1 MNKQWLCGVAILG
14 LLCLSGCSGAPSE
27 SAQTAQAQK
36 QVQSISLRDSEHTDI
51 PVHADGVQLSA
62 LQTDDVTLLSC
73 ADVQKAFSWLKWSV
87 DGENVTLTDESGQT
101 HVLSA
106 NDDSVRVI
114 KNSDD
119 SLSECW
125 IDIQVLS
132 DALSLRY
139 LHDTENQT
147 MYLSPQIDT
156 TAIPS
161 GRQVPVLMYHA
172 VSDQTWGL
180 EGLFLSP
187 SDMEAQLKYLTEN
200 GYDPIFFSDL
210 PHLDQYK
217 KPVILTFD
225 DGYNNNYT
233 DLYPLLQKYNVKAT
247 IFVIPASVGGQ
258 YSMTV
263 AQIKEMADSGL
274 VSIQSHT
281 QDHKELASLSADQQ
295 KQQFAQSQLAIARM
309 TGRIPSVLSYPSGS
323 YDSNTLSLAPEYFDM
338 AVKSRGGLWT
348 VQNNFFEIDRYPVY
362 RDTGIHSFQ
371 TFIH

>member
-1 MNKQWLCGVAILG
+1 MKNHWLCGVVILG
-14 LLCLSGCSGAPSE
+14 LFCLSGCSGSPGENART
-27 SAQTAQAQK
+27 AQTQD
-36 QVQSISLRDSEHTDI
+36 QVSSVSLRDSEHTEI
-51 PVHADGVQLSA
+51 PVYADGVSLSA
-62 LQTDDVTLLSC
+62 LQIDTHTLLSC
-73 ADVQKAFSWLKWSV
+73 ADVQKAFSWLKWSA
-87 DGENVTLTDESGQT
+87 DGEQVTLTDESGQT
-101 HVLSA
+101 HVLTA
-106 NDDSVRVI
+106 NDTTVRVI

-119 SLSECW
+119 SISECW
-125 IDIQVLS
+125 IDVQVLS
-132 DALSLRY
+132 DTLSLRY
-139 LHDTENQT
+139 INDTENKT
-147 MYLSPQIDT
+147 LYLSPKINT
-156 TAIPS
+156 AAIPS
-161 GRQVPVLMYHA
+161 GRQVPILMYHA

-180 EGLFLSP
+180 TGLFLSP
-187 SDMEAQLKYLTEN
+187 SDMEAQLNDLTEN

-233 DLYPLLQKYNVKAT
+233 ELYPLLQKYHVKAT
-247 IFVIPASVGGQ
+247 IFVIPSSVGGQ
-258 YSMTV
+258 YSMTA

-295 KQQFAQSQLAIARM
+295 KQQFAQSQLSLARI

-323 YDSNTLSLAPEYFDM
+323 YDANTLELAPEYFDM

-348 VQNNFFEIDRYPVY
+348 VQNNFFTMDRYPVY
-362 RDTGIHSFQ
+362 RDTGMHSFQ

>member
-1 MNKQWLCGVAILG
+1 MNKQWLCGVTILG

-87 DGENVTLTDESGQT
+87 DGEQVTLTDESGQT
-101 HVLSA
+101 HVLPA
-106 NDDSVRVI
+106 NGDSVRII

-119 SLSECW
+119 SVSECW

-139 LHDTENQT
+139 LSDTENQT
-147 MYLSPQIDT
+147 MYLSPKIDT

-210 PHLDQYK
+210 PHLNQYK

-233 DLYPLLQKYNVKAT
+233 DLYPLLQKYNVKVT
-247 IFVIPASVGGQ
+247 IFVIPSSVGGQ
-258 YSMTV
+258 YSMTA

>member
-27 SAQTAQAQK
+27 SAQTAQAQT

-51 PVHADGVQLSA
+51 PVHTDGVQLSA
-62 LQTDDVTLLSC
+62 LQIDDATLLSC

-119 SLSECW
+119 SVSECW

-139 LHDTENQT
+139 LSDTENQT
-147 MYLSPQIDT
+147 MYLSPKIDT
-156 TAIPS
+156 AAIPS

-187 SDMEAQLKYLTEN
+187 PDMEAQLKYLTEN

-210 PHLDQYK
+210 PHLDQYR

-247 IFVIPASVGGQ
+247 IFVIPSSVGGQ
-258 YSMTV
+258 YSMTA

>member
-51 PVHADGVQLSA
+51 PVHTDGVQLSA
-62 LQTDDVTLLSC
+62 LQIDDATLLSC

-87 DGENVTLTDESGQT
+87 DSENVTLTDESGQT
-101 HVLSA
+101 HVLPA

-119 SLSECW
+119 SVSECW

-139 LHDTENQT
+139 LSDTENQT
-147 MYLSPQIDT
+147 MYLSPKIDT

-210 PHLDQYK
+210 PHLNQYK

-247 IFVIPASVGGQ
+247 IFVIPSSVGGQ
-258 YSMTV
+258 YSMTA

-281 QDHKELASLSADQQ
+281 QDHKELASLSAEQQ

>member
-51 PVHADGVQLSA
+51 PVYTDGVQLSA
-62 LQTDDVTLLSC
+62 LQIDDVTLLSC

-87 DGENVTLTDESGQT
+87 DGEQVTLTDESGRT
-101 HVLSA
+101 HVLPA

-119 SLSECW
+119 SVSECW

-132 DALSLRY
+132 DTLSLRY
-139 LHDTENQT
+139 LSDTENQT
-147 MYLSPQIDT
+147 MYLSPKIDT

-210 PHLDQYK
+210 PHLNQYK

-258 YSMTV
+258 YSMTA

-323 YDSNTLSLAPEYFDM
+323 YDGNTLSLAPEYFDM

-362 RDTGIHSFQ
+362 RDTGIRTFQ

>member
-14 LLCLSGCSGAPSE
+14 LLCLSGCSGVPSE

-62 LQTDDVTLLSC
+62 LQIDDVTLLSC

-101 HVLSA
+101 HVLPA

-119 SLSECW
+119 SVSECW

-132 DALSLRY
+132 DTLSLRY

-147 MYLSPQIDT
+147 MYLSPKIDT

-247 IFVIPASVGGQ
+247 IFVIPSSVGGQ
-258 YSMTV
+258 YSMTA

-281 QDHKELASLSADQQ
+281 QDHKELASLSAEQQ
-295 KQQFAQSQLAIARM
+295 KQQFTQSQLAIARM

-362 RDTGIHSFQ
+362 RDTGMSSFQ

>member
-36 QVQSISLRDSEHTDI
+36 QVQSISLRDSVHTDI

-62 LQTDDVTLLSC
+62 LQIDDATLLSC
-73 ADVQKAFSWLKWSV
+73 ADVQKAFSWLKWSA
-87 DGENVTLTDESGQT
+87 DREQVTLTDESGQT
-101 HVLSA
+101 HVLPA
-106 NDDSVRVI
+106 NDDSVRII

-119 SLSECW
+119 SVSECW

-132 DALSLRY
+132 DTLSLRY

-147 MYLSPQIDT
+147 MYLSPKIDT

-210 PHLDQYK
+210 PHLNQYK

-247 IFVIPASVGGQ
+247 IFVIPSSVGGQ
-258 YSMTV
+258 YSMTA

-281 QDHKELASLSADQQ
+281 QDHKELASLSAEQQ

-323 YDSNTLSLAPEYFDM
+323 YDSNTLSLAPVYFDM

-362 RDTGIHSFQ
+362 RDTDMSSFQ

>member
-27 SAQTAQAQK
+27 SAQTAQAQT

-51 PVHADGVQLSA
+51 PVHTDGVQLSA
-62 LQTDDVTLLSC
+62 LQIDDATLLSC

-119 SLSECW
+119 SVSECW

-139 LHDTENQT
+139 LSDTENQT
-147 MYLSPQIDT
+147 MYLSPKIAT
-156 TAIPS
+156 AAIPS

-210 PHLDQYK
+210 PHLDQYR

-247 IFVIPASVGGQ
+247 IFVIPSSVGGQ
-258 YSMTV
+258 YSMTA

>member
-62 LQTDDVTLLSC
+62 LQIDDVTLLSC

-87 DGENVTLTDESGQT
+87 DGEQVTLTDESGQT

-119 SLSECW
+119 SVSECW

-132 DALSLRY
+132 DTLSLRY
-139 LHDTENQT
+139 LRDTENQT
-147 MYLSPQIDT
+147 MYLSPKIDT

-247 IFVIPASVGGQ
+247 IFVIPSSVGGQ
-258 YSMTV
+258 YSMTA

-281 QDHKELASLSADQQ
+281 QDHKELASLSAEQQ

>member
-1 MNKQWLCGVAILG
+1 MNKQWLCSVAILG
-14 LLCLSGCSGAPSE
+14 LFCLSGCSGSPGENART
-27 SAQTAQAQK
+27 AQTQAQ
-36 QVQSISLRDSEHTDI
+36 VSSVSLRDSEHTDI
-51 PVHADGVQLSA
+51 PVHTDGVQLSA
-62 LQTDDVTLLSC
+62 LQIDDATLLSC

-119 SLSECW
+119 SVSECW

-139 LHDTENQT
+139 LSDTENQT
-147 MYLSPQIDT
+147 MYLSPKIDT
-156 TAIPS
+156 AAIPS
-161 GRQVPVLMYHA
+161 GRQVPILMYHA

-187 SDMEAQLKYLTEN
+187 PDMEAQLKYLTEN

-210 PHLDQYK
+210 PHLDQYR

-247 IFVIPASVGGQ
+247 IFVIPSSVGGQ
-258 YSMTV
+258 YSMTA

>member
-27 SAQTAQAQK
+27 SAQTAQAQT

-51 PVHADGVQLSA
+51 PVHTDGVQLSA
-62 LQTDDVTLLSC
+62 LQIDDATLLSC

-119 SLSECW
+119 SVSECW

-139 LHDTENQT
+139 LSDTENQT
-147 MYLSPQIDT
+147 MYLSPKIDT
-156 TAIPS
+156 AAIPS

-210 PHLDQYK
+210 PHLDQYR

-247 IFVIPASVGGQ
+247 IFVIPSSVGGQ
-258 YSMTV
+258 YSMTA

>member
-62 LQTDDVTLLSC
+62 LQIDDATLLSC
-73 ADVQKAFSWLKWSV
+73 ADVQKAFSWLKWSA
-87 DGENVTLTDESGQT
+87 DSENVTLTDESGQT

-106 NDDSVRVI
+106 NDDSVRII

-119 SLSECW
+119 SVSECW

-132 DALSLRY
+132 DALFLRY
-139 LHDTENQT
+139 LSDTENQT

-210 PHLDQYK
+210 PHLNQYK

-247 IFVIPASVGGQ
+247 IFVIPSSVGGQ
-258 YSMTV
+258 YSMTA

-295 KQQFAQSQLAIARM
+295 KQQFAQSQLAIAHM

-323 YDSNTLSLAPEYFDM
+323 YDGNTLSLAPEYFDM

-362 RDTGIHSFQ
+362 RDTGMSSFQ

>member
-323 YDSNTLSLAPEYFDM
+323 YD
-338 AVKSRGGLWT
+338 GLLRRNILTW
-348 VQNNFFEIDRYPVY
+348 R
-362 RDTGIHSFQ
+362 
-371 TFIH
+371 

>member
-51 PVHADGVQLSA
+51 SVHTDGVQLSA
-62 LQTDDVTLLSC
+62 LQIDDATLLSC

-119 SLSECW
+119 SVSECW
-125 IDIQVLS
+125 IDIQVLC

-139 LHDTENQT
+139 LSDTENQT
-147 MYLSPQIDT
+147 MYLSPKIDT
-156 TAIPS
+156 AAIPS

-180 EGLFLSP
+180 EGLFLS
-187 SDMEAQLKYLTEN
+187 DMEVQLKYLTEN

-210 PHLDQYK
+210 PHLDQYR

-233 DLYPLLQKYNVKAT
+233 DLYPLLQKYNVQAT
-247 IFVIPASVGGQ
+247 IFVIPSSVGGQ
-258 YSMTV
+258 YSMTA

>member
-51 PVHADGVQLSA
+51 PVYADGVQLSA
-62 LQTDDVTLLSC
+62 LQIDDVTLLSC

-87 DGENVTLTDESGQT
+87 DGEQVTLTDESGQT

-119 SLSECW
+119 SVSECW

-139 LHDTENQT
+139 LSDTENQT
-147 MYLSPQIDT
+147 MYLSPKIDT

-233 DLYPLLQKYNVKAT
+233 DLYPLLQKYNVKVT
-247 IFVIPASVGGQ
+247 IFVIPSSVGGQ
-258 YSMTV
+258 YSMTA

-281 QDHKELASLSADQQ
+281 QDHKELASLSAEQQ

>member
-51 PVHADGVQLSA
+51 PVYADGVQLSA
-62 LQTDDVTLLSC
+62 LQIDDATLLSC

-87 DGENVTLTDESGQT
+87 DGEQVTLTDESGQT
-101 HVLSA
+101 HVLPA
-106 NDDSVRVI
+106 NDDSVRII

-139 LHDTENQT
+139 LSDTENQT
-147 MYLSPQIDT
+147 MYLSPKIDT
-156 TAIPS
+156 AAIPS

-187 SDMEAQLKYLTEN
+187 PDMEAQLKYLTEN

-210 PHLDQYK
+210 PHLDQYR

-247 IFVIPASVGGQ
+247 IFVIPSSVGGQ
-258 YSMTV
+258 YSMTA

>member
-62 LQTDDVTLLSC
+62 LQIDDVTLLSC

-87 DGENVTLTDESGQT
+87 DGEQVTLTDESGQT
-101 HVLSA
+101 HVLPA

-119 SLSECW
+119 SVSECW

-132 DALSLRY
+132 DTLSLRY

-147 MYLSPQIDT
+147 MYLSPKIDT

-210 PHLDQYK
+210 PHLNQYK

-247 IFVIPASVGGQ
+247 IFVIPSSVGGQ
-258 YSMTV
+258 YSMTA

-281 QDHKELASLSADQQ
+281 QDHKELASLSAEQQ

-371 TFIH
+371 TFVH

>member
-1 MNKQWLCGVAILG
+1 MKNHWLCGVVILG
-14 LLCLSGCSGAPSE
+14 LFCLSGCSGSPGENART
-27 SAQTAQAQK
+27 AQTQD
-36 QVQSISLRDSEHTDI
+36 QVSSVSLRDSEHTEI
-51 PVHADGVQLSA
+51 PVYADGVSLSA
-62 LQTDDVTLLSC
+62 LQIDTHTLLSC
-73 ADVQKAFSWLKWSV
+73 ADVQKAFSWLKWST
-87 DGENVTLTDESGQT
+87 DGEQVTLTDESGQT
-101 HVLSA
+101 HALTA
-106 NDDSVRVI
+106 NNTTVHVI

-119 SLSECW
+119 SISECW
-125 IDIQVLS
+125 IDVQVLS
-132 DALSLRY
+132 DTLSLRY
-139 LHDTENQT
+139 INDTENKT
-147 MYLSPQIDT
+147 LYLSPKINT
-156 TAIPS
+156 AAIPS
-161 GRQVPVLMYHA
+161 GRQVPILMYHA

-180 EGLFLSP
+180 TGLFLSP
-187 SDMEAQLKYLTEN
+187 SDMEAQLNDLTEN

-233 DLYPLLQKYNVKAT
+233 ELYPLLQKYHVKAT
-247 IFVIPASVGGQ
+247 IFVIPSSVGGQ
-258 YSMTV
+258 YSMTA

-295 KQQFAQSQLAIARM
+295 KQQFAQSQLSLARI

-323 YDSNTLSLAPEYFDM
+323 YDANTLELAPEYFDM

-348 VQNNFFEIDRYPVY
+348 VQNNFFTMDRYPVY
-362 RDTGIHSFQ
+362 RDTGMHSFQ

>member
-51 PVHADGVQLSA
+51 PVHTDGVQLSA
-62 LQTDDVTLLSC
+62 LQIDDATLLSC

-119 SLSECW
+119 SVSECW

-139 LHDTENQT
+139 LSDTENQT
-147 MYLSPQIDT
+147 MYLSPKIDT
-156 TAIPS
+156 AASPS

-210 PHLDQYK
+210 PHLDQYR

-247 IFVIPASVGGQ
+247 IFVIPSSVGGQ
-258 YSMTV
+258 YSMTA

>member
-62 LQTDDVTLLSC
+62 LQTNDVTLLSC

-87 DGENVTLTDESGQT
+87 DGEQVTLTDESGQT
-101 HVLSA
+101 HVLPA
-106 NDDSVRVI
+106 NGDSVRII

-119 SLSECW
+119 SVSECW

-139 LHDTENQT
+139 LSDTENQT
-147 MYLSPQIDT
+147 MYLSPKIDT

-210 PHLDQYK
+210 PHLNQYK

-233 DLYPLLQKYNVKAT
+233 DLYPLLQKYNVKVT
-247 IFVIPASVGGQ
+247 IFVIPSSVGGQ
-258 YSMTV
+258 YSMTA

-323 YDSNTLSLAPEYFDM
+323 YDGNTLSLAPEYFDM

-362 RDTGIHSFQ
+362 RDTGMSSFQ

>member
-87 DGENVTLTDESGQT
+87 DGENVTLTDEGGQT
-101 HVLSA
+101 HVLPA

-119 SLSECW
+119 SVSECW

-132 DALSLRY
+132 DTLSLRY

-147 MYLSPQIDT
+147 MYLSPKIDT
-156 TAIPS
+156 AAIPS

-247 IFVIPASVGGQ
+247 IFVIPSSVGGQ
-258 YSMTV
+258 YSMTA

-362 RDTGIHSFQ
+362 RDTGMSSFQ

>member
-1 MNKQWLCGVAILG
+1 MNKQWLCGVTILG

-62 LQTDDVTLLSC
+62 LQTNDVTLLSC

-87 DGENVTLTDESGQT
+87 DGEQVTLTDESGQT
-101 HVLSA
+101 HVLPA

-119 SLSECW
+119 SVSECW

-132 DALSLRY
+132 DTLSLRY

-147 MYLSPQIDT
+147 MYLSPKIDT

-210 PHLDQYK
+210 PHLDQYR

-233 DLYPLLQKYNVKAT
+233 DLYPLLQKYNVKVT
-247 IFVIPASVGGQ
+247 IFVIPSSVGGQ
-258 YSMTV
+258 YSMTA

>member
-36 QVQSISLRDSEHTDI
+36 QVQSISLRDSEHTEI
-51 PVHADGVQLSA
+51 PVYADGVQLSA
-62 LQTDDVTLLSC
+62 LQIDDVTLLSC

-101 HVLSA
+101 HVLPA

-114 KNSDD
+114 KNSND
-119 SLSECW
+119 SASECW
-125 IDIQVLS
+125 IDIPVLS

-139 LHDTENQT
+139 LHDTEKNT
-147 MYLSPQIDT
+147 WYLSPKINT
-156 TAIPS
+156 AAIPS
-161 GRQVPVLMYHA
+161 GRQVPILMYHA

-180 EGLFLSP
+180 TGLFLSP

-200 GYDPIFFSDL
+200 DYDPIFFSDL

-233 DLYPLLQKYNVKAT
+233 DLYPLLKKYNVKAT
-247 IFVIPASVGGQ
+247 IFVIPSSVGGQ
-258 YSMTV
+258 YSMTA

-295 KQQFAQSQLAIARM
+295 KQQFAQSQLSLARI

-323 YDSNTLSLAPEYFDM
+323 YDANTLSLAPEYFDM

-348 VQNNFFEIDRYPVY
+348 VQNNFFEMDRYPVY
-362 RDTGIHSFQ
+362 RDTGMSSFQ

>member
-62 LQTDDVTLLSC
+62 LQIDDVTLLSC

-87 DGENVTLTDESGQT
+87 DGEQVTLTDESGQT
-101 HVLSA
+101 HVLPA

-119 SLSECW
+119 SVSECW

-156 TAIPS
+156 MAIPS

-210 PHLDQYK
+210 PHLNQYK

-247 IFVIPASVGGQ
+247 IFVIPSSVGGQ
-258 YSMTV
+258 YSMTA

-362 RDTGIHSFQ
+362 RDTGMSSFQ

>member
-36 QVQSISLRDSEHTDI
+36 QVQPISLRDSEHTDI

-62 LQTDDVTLLSC
+62 LQIDDVTLLSC

-87 DGENVTLTDESGQT
+87 DGEQVTLTDESGQT
-101 HVLSA
+101 HVLPA
-106 NDDSVRVI
+106 NDDSVRII
-114 KNSDD
+114 KNSDG
-119 SLSECW
+119 SVSECW

-139 LHDTENQT
+139 LSDTENQT
-147 MYLSPQIDT
+147 MYLSPKIDT

-210 PHLDQYK
+210 PHLNQYK

-233 DLYPLLQKYNVKAT
+233 DLYPLLQKYNVKVT

-258 YSMTV
+258 YSMTA
-263 AQIKEMADSGL
+263 AQIKEMSDSGL

-323 YDSNTLSLAPEYFDM
+323 YDGNTLSLAPEYFDM

>member
-51 PVHADGVQLSA
+51 PVHTDGVQLSA
-62 LQTDDVTLLSC
+62 LQIDDATLLSC

-87 DGENVTLTDESGQT
+87 DSENVTLTDESGQT
-101 HVLSA
+101 HVLPA

-119 SLSECW
+119 SVSECW

-132 DALSLRY
+132 DTLSLRY
-139 LHDTENQT
+139 LSDTENQT
-147 MYLSPQIDT
+147 MYLSPKIDT

-210 PHLDQYK
+210 PHLNQYK

-247 IFVIPASVGGQ
+247 IFVIPSSVGGQ
-258 YSMTV
+258 YSMTA

-281 QDHKELASLSADQQ
+281 QDHKELASLSAEQQ

-323 YDSNTLSLAPEYFDM
+323 YDGNTLSLAPEYFDM

-362 RDTGIHSFQ
+362 RDTGMSSFQ

>member
-1 MNKQWLCGVAILG
+1 MKKRWICLSIILG
-14 LLCLSGCSGAPSE
+14 LFCLSGCYGSPGENAR
-27 SAQTAQAQK
+27 TAQAQT
-36 QVQSISLRDSEHTDI
+36 VSVSLRDSEHTEI
-51 PVHADGVQLSA
+51 SVCADGVSLSA
-62 LQTDDVTLLSC
+62 LQVGKRTLLSC
-73 ADVQKAFSWLKWSV
+73 TDVQNAFSWLKWSV
-87 DGENVTLTDESGQT
+87 DGEEVTLTDESGQT
-101 HVLSA
+101 HVLPA

-119 SLSECW
+119 SVSECW
-125 IDIQVLS
+125 IDIHVLS

-139 LHDTENQT
+139 LHDAEKNTW
-147 MYLSPQIDT
+147 YLSPKINT
-156 TAIPS
+156 AAIPS
-161 GRQVPVLMYHA
+161 GRQVPILMYHA

-180 EGLFLSP
+180 TGLFLSP

-233 DLYPLLQKYNVKAT
+233 DLYPLLKKYNVKAT
-247 IFVIPASVGGQ
+247 IFVIPSSVGGQ
-258 YSMTV
+258 YSMTA

-295 KQQFAQSQLAIARM
+295 KQQFAQSQLSLARI

-323 YDSNTLSLAPEYFDM
+323 YDANTLSLAPEYFDM

-348 VQNNFFEIDRYPVY
+348 VQNNFFEMDRYPVY
-362 RDTGIHSFQ
+362 RDTGMSSFQ

>member
-87 DGENVTLTDESGQT
+87 DGENVTLTDEGGQT
-101 HVLSA
+101 HVLPA

-119 SLSECW
+119 SVSECW

-132 DALSLRY
+132 DTLSLRY

-147 MYLSPQIDT
+147 MYLSPKIDT
-156 TAIPS
+156 AAIPS

-247 IFVIPASVGGQ
+247 IFVIPSSVGGQ
-258 YSMTV
+258 YSMTA

>member
-51 PVHADGVQLSA
+51 PVYADGVQLSA
-62 LQTDDVTLLSC
+62 LQIDDAALLSC

-101 HVLSA
+101 HVLPA

-119 SLSECW
+119 SVSECW
-125 IDIQVLS
+125 IDVQVLS
-132 DALSLRY
+132 DTLSLRY
-139 LHDTENQT
+139 LSDTEKHT
-147 MYLSPQIDT
+147 MYLSPKIDT

-187 SDMEAQLKYLTEN
+187 SDMETQLKYLTEN

-210 PHLDQYK
+210 PHLDQYR

-247 IFVIPASVGGQ
+247 IFVIPSSVGGQ
-258 YSMTV
+258 YSMTA

-323 YDSNTLSLAPEYFDM
+323 YDNNTLSLAPEYFDM

>member
-51 PVHADGVQLSA
+51 PVYADGVQLSA
-62 LQTDDVTLLSC
+62 LQIDDVTLLSC

-87 DGENVTLTDESGQT
+87 DGEQVTLTDESGQT
-101 HVLSA
+101 HVLPA
-106 NDDSVRVI
+106 NDDSVRII

-139 LHDTENQT
+139 LSDTENQT
-147 MYLSPQIDT
+147 MYLSPKIDT
-156 TAIPS
+156 AAIPS

-210 PHLDQYK
+210 PHLNQYK

-247 IFVIPASVGGQ
+247 IFVIPSSVGGQ
-258 YSMTV
+258 YSMTA

-281 QDHKELASLSADQQ
+281 QDHKELASLSAEQQ

>member
-27 SAQTAQAQK
+27 SAQTAQAQT

-51 PVHADGVQLSA
+51 SVHTDGVQLSA
-62 LQTDDVTLLSC
+62 LQIDDATLLSC

-119 SLSECW
+119 SVSECW

-139 LHDTENQT
+139 LSDTENQT
-147 MYLSPQIDT
+147 MYLSPKIDT
-156 TAIPS
+156 AAIPS

-187 SDMEAQLKYLTEN
+187 PDMEAQLKYLTEN

-247 IFVIPASVGGQ
+247 IFVIPSSVGGQ
-258 YSMTV
+258 YSMTA

>member
-14 LLCLSGCSGAPSE
+14 LLCLSGCSSAPSE

-36 QVQSISLRDSEHTDI
+36 QVQSISLRDSEHTDM
-51 PVHADGVQLSA
+51 PGHTDGGQLSA
-62 LQTDDVTLLSC
+62 LQIDDATLLSC
-73 ADVQKAFSWLKWSV
+73 ADVQKAFSWLKWSA
-87 DGENVTLTDESGQT
+87 DSENVTLTDESGQT

-119 SLSECW
+119 SVSECW

-139 LHDTENQT
+139 LSDTENQT
-147 MYLSPQIDT
+147 MYLSPKIDT
-156 TAIPS
+156 AAIPS

-187 SDMEAQLKYLTEN
+187 PDMEAQLKYLTEN

-210 PHLDQYK
+210 PHLDQYR

-247 IFVIPASVGGQ
+247 IFVIPSSVGGQ
-258 YSMTV
+258 YSMTA

-323 YDSNTLSLAPEYFDM
+323 YDSNTLSLAPKYFDM

-362 RDTGIHSFQ
+362 RDTGVHSFQ